1 MVKMLINSKTIKFI
15 LFFIL
20 ILSVFFR
27 FWQLESFP
35 PGLYPDEAM
44 NANNALESLQN
55 NDFKLFYPDNNGR
68 EGLFMW
74 FISASFYLFG
84 VSLWSLKLPSAIIGT
99 LTVLGIYLFTKE
111 MFIQKK
117 NSTMIA
123 LLSSFFLAVSFWHV
137 NFSRISF
144 RAIFVPFSLLFSFYF
159 LLKSFRE
166 KKIKDSIFSGIFFG
180 LGFYSYPGFR
190 LAVLLLFFIFFL
202 LWRKYKKENSE
213 QSFFKLSIINLLSI
227 FVTAL
232 PIGIHFLK
240 NPQDFLG
247 RNSQVSIFSQTNIL
261 GEFFQSLILHLGMF
275 NFWGDGNWR
284 HNLSHSPQLLW
295 VVGIFFLIGLFLIV
309 KKIIKNI
316 QWKKILIPE
325 YILIAWFIVM
335 LLPGVLTSEG
345 CPHALRVIGTIPVAY
360 ILSALGAVFTYQYLY
375 SKFKNKNILKV
386 CSLIVLL
393 SITII
398 QYDKYFVKWSLN
410 PETEIGF
417 SSYYVDIGNYLNSL
431 PDSTEKVVIVNF
443 SNTPKPWPKGVPVAA
458 QTTMFI
464 ENTENKQSLYLLP
477 ENINEITAKEEA
489 VIIPLN
495 KNDEEIFRN
504 LENMFPNG
512 EIINQNNILIFKI

>member
-1 MVKMLINSKTIKFI
+1 MFINSKTIKFI

-27 FWQLESFP
+27 FWQIESFP

-44 NANNALESLQN
+44 NANDALESLQN
-55 NDFKLFYPDNNGR
+55 NDFKLFYPYNNGR

-74 FISASFYLFG
+74 FISASFYFFG

-99 LTVLGIYLFTKE
+99 LTVLGIYLLAKE
-111 MFIQKK
+111 LFIKK
-117 NSTMIA
+117 KDSTMIA
-123 LLSSFFLAVSFWHV
+123 LLSSFFLAVSFWHT

-144 RAIFVPFSLLFSFYF
+144 RAIIVPFSLVFSFYF

-180 LGFYSYPGFR
+180 IGFYSYPGFR
-190 LAVLLLFFIFFL
+190 LAVILLFLIFFFF
-202 LWRKYKKENSE
+202 WRKHKKENSE
-213 QSFFKLSIINLLSI
+213 QSFFKLSIVNLLSI
-227 FVTAL
+227 FLTAL
-232 PIGIHFLK
+232 PIGIYFLK

-247 RNSQVSIFSQTNIL
+247 RNSQVSIFSQSNIL

-284 HNLSHSPQLLW
+284 HNLPRSPQLLW
-295 VVGIFFLIGLFLIV
+295 IVGIFFLIGLFLII

-316 QWKKILIPE
+316 QLKKILIPE
-325 YILIAWFIVM
+325 YILMAWFMVM

-345 CPHALRVIGTIPVAY
+345 CPHALRVIGTIPVVY
-360 ILSALGAVFTYQYLY
+360 ILSGLGAVFLYRKLY
-375 SKFKNKNILKV
+375 SKVNNKNVLKV

-393 SITII
+393 SITIS
-398 QYDKYFVKWSLN
+398 QYDKYFVKWSLS

-431 PDSTEKVVIVNF
+431 PNSIEKIVIVNF
-443 SNTPKPWPKGVPVAA
+443 SNTPKPWPKDLPVSA

-477 ENINEITAKEEA
+477 ENINKIIIKKET
-489 VIIPLN
+489 VIIPIN
-495 KNDEEIFRN
+495 KIDEEIFQN
-504 LENMFPNG
+504 LKNMFPNG